1 MALAD
6 IAGQQRAIGF
16 LRRLLKNGAVPHAFL
31 FSGTAGAGKLDAA
44 RQFAKALNCLS
55 PKDYDSCGACGSCR
69 KLEEGLHPDV
79 VQIRSEGVFIKLEQI
94 RELIKRFRFRPFE
107 GKFRVV
113 IIEDAH
119 RLNEAAA
126 NALLK
131 MLEEPPEA
139 NVFILLAPESQLL
152 LPTIVSRCSQ
162 IRFQPL
168 DDEIVAQWLVR
179 EGGLSQDR
187 AAAVARL
194 AAGSTDKA
202 RWFSEEDRAGGWRK
216 VIEKLEN
223 LDGISILDFFPMVS
237 DWARTCETAEQ
248 DLEFIKL
255 WVREIILHRFGAVEP
270 PGGLWPRTVPPLPP
284 DSSLPGQASAAL
296 SAGGPG
302 SQAPPARPAPAPDAP
317 GFKPSGAQPA
327 LPPSGSTGY
336 GSGATLA
343 PTLSA
348 ATRRAALSVPAEHL
362 FFLYHKV
369 EQAMQGLKVNA
380 NLQMALEGVCLAI
393 KDSLYGKGDWN
404 SFQKGRQDL
413 PF

>member
-1 MALAD
+1 MGLAD

-31 FSGTAGAGKLDAA
+31 FSGTAGVGKLDAA
-44 RQFAKALNCLS
+44 RQFAKALNCLG
-55 PKDYDSCGACGSCR
+55 PKDYDSCGGCGSCR

-79 VQIRSEGVFIKLEQI
+79 VRIRSEGVFIRLEQV

-107 GKFRVV
+107 GKYRVV

-119 RLNEAAA
+119 RLNESAA

-168 DDEIVAQWLVR
+168 DDEIVAQRLAD
-179 EGGLSQDR
+179 EGGLSPDR
-187 AAAVARL
+187 AEAIARV
-194 AAGSTDKA
+194 AAGSMEKA
-202 RWFSEEDRAGGWRK
+202 RWFSEEDRAEGWRK
-216 VIEKLEN
+216 IIEKLEN
-223 LDGISILDFFPMVS
+223 LDRISILDFFEMVS
-237 DWARTCETAEQ
+237 DWAGTCETAEQ

-255 WVREIILHRFGAVEP
+255 WIRDIILYRFGAVEP
-270 PGGLWPRTVPPLPP
+270 PP
-284 DSSLPGQASAAL
+284 DRAA
-296 SAGGPG
+296 APG
-302 SQAPPARPAPAPDAP
+302 SEPCGTSGHRPPA
-317 GFKPSGAQPA
+317 
-327 LPPSGSTGY
+327 
-336 GSGATLA
+336 
-343 PTLSA
+343 TLSA
-348 ATRRAALSVPAEHL
+348 ATRRAALSAPAEHL

-380 NLQMALEGVCLAI
+380 NLQMAFEGLCLAI
-393 KDSLYGKGDWN
+393 KDLLYGKGDWN